1 MLAPSNAEPVYGSE
15 ADGENLIDTTE
26 VDIRLPMLVYVS
38 REKRPGYDHNKKAGA
53 MNALV
58 RTSAIMSNGP
68 FILNLDCDHYI
79 YNSLALREGMCFML
93 DRGGDRICYVQFP
106 QRFEGIDPN
115 DRYANHN
122 TVFFD
127 VSMRALDG
135 LQGPMYVGTGC
146 IFRRTALYGFSPPRA
161 TEHHGWFGSRKTKL
175 LLRKSRVSK
184 KEDDEMAAAINGDD
198 HDWDEDADIES
209 LLLPKRFGNSTSL
222 AASIPVAE
230 FQGRLLQ
237 ELQSKGNQGRP
248 AGSLAVPREPL
259 DAATVAEAISVIS
272 CFYEDKTEWGKRVG
286 WIYGSVTEDVVTG
299 YRMHNRGWRSVYCV
313 TKRDAFRGTAPI
325 NLTDRLH
332 QVLRWATGSVE
343 IFFSRNNALFAT
355 RRMKFLQRVAYFNV
369 GMYPFTSFFLIV
381 YCFLPAVSLFS
392 GQFIVQ
398 SLSATFLIFLLA
410 ITITL
415 CLLAI
420 LEIKWSGI
428 TIHDWWRNEQFW
440 LIGGTSAHPAAVL
453 QGLLKVIAGVDISF
467 TLTSKSATPEDG
479 DDEFADLYVVKWSF
493 LMVPP
498 ITIMLVNMIGIG
510 VGVARTLYSPFP
522 EWSKL
527 VGGVFF
533 SFWVLCHLYP
543 FAKGLMGRRGRVP
556 TIVYV
561 WSGLLSIIIS
571 LLWVYISPPSG
582 AKDYMR
588 FQFP

>member
-1 MLAPSNAEPVYGSE
+1 MLAPSNAETVFGAE
-15 ADGENLIDTTE
+15 ADGENLIDTSE
-26 VDIRLPMLVYVS
+26 VDVRLPMLVYVS

-106 QRFEGIDPN
+106 QRFEGIDPS

-146 IFRRTALYGFSPPRA
+146 IFRRTALYGFSPPRT
-161 TEHHGWFGSRKTKL
+161 TEHHGWLGRKKVKL
-175 LLRKSRVSK
+175 FLRKPKTTK
-184 KEDDEMAAAINGDD
+184 KQEDEIALPINGEHNDD
-198 HDWDEDADIES
+198 DADIES

-222 AASIPVAE
+222 AASIPIAE
-230 FQGRLLQ
+230 YQGRLLQ
-237 ELQSKGNQGRP
+237 DVQGKGNQGRP

-259 DAATVAEAISVIS
+259 DAAIVAEAISVIS

-343 IFFSRNNALFAT
+343 IFFSRNNALFASP
-355 RRMKFLQRVAYFNV
+355 RMKFLQRVAYFNV
-369 GMYPFTSFFLIV
+369 GMYPFTSMFLLV
-381 YCFLPAVSLFS
+381 YCILPAVSLFS

-398 SLSATFLIFLLA
+398 SLSVTFLVFLLA

-415 CLLAI
+415 CLLAL

-428 TIHDWWRNEQFW
+428 TLHDWWRNEQFW

-467 TLTSKSATPEDG
+467 TLTSKSATPDEG
-479 DDEFADLYVVKWSF
+479 DDEFAELYMVKWSY

-498 ITIMLVNMIGIG
+498 ITIMMLNVIAIA
-510 VGVARTLYSPFP
+510 VGVSRTMYSTYPQ
-522 EWSKL
+522 WSKL
-527 VGGVFF
+527 VGGGVFQLLGIVPSIPIRERPNGKKGEGPNHCICLVRIALYHHF
-533 SFWVLCHLYP
+533 SALGVH
-543 FAKGLMGRRGRVP
+543 
-556 TIVYV
+556 
-561 WSGLLSIIIS
+561 
-571 LLWVYISPPSG
+571 
-582 AKDYMR
+582 
-588 FQFP
+588 

>member
-1 MLAPSNAEPVYGSE
+1 MLAPPNSEPVYGSE

-79 YNSLALREGMCFML
+79 HNSLAIREGMCFML

-106 QRFEGIDPN
+106 QRFEGIDPS

-127 VSMRALDG
+127 VSMRAYDG

-146 IFRRTALYGFSPPRA
+146 IFRRIALYGFSPPRA
-161 TEHHGWFGSRKTKL
+161 TEHHGWFGSRKFKL
-175 LLRKSRVSK
+175 LLRRKGRKEKIPDEIALPVQEN
-184 KEDDEMAAAINGDD
+184 EDDDD
-198 HDWDEDADIES
+198 LDIES

-230 FQGRLLQ
+230 YQGRLLQ
-237 ELQSKGNQGRP
+237 DLQGKGYQGRP

-272 CFYEDKTEWGKRVG
+272 CFYEDRTEWGKRVG

-299 YRMHNRGWRSVYCV
+299 YRMHNRGWRSIYCV

-343 IFFSRNNALFAT
+343 IFFSKNNALFAS
-355 RRMKFLQRVAYFNV
+355 RRMKFLQRVAYLNV
-369 GMYPFTSFFLIV
+369 GLYPFTSLFLIV
-381 YCFLPAVSLFS
+381 YCFLPAISLFS

-398 SLSATFLIFLLA
+398 SLNVTFLILLLVV
-410 ITITL
+410 TTSL
-415 CLLAI
+415 CMLAL

-428 TIHDWWRNEQFW
+428 TLHDWWRNEQFW

-467 TLTSKSATPEDG
+467 TLTSKSATPDDAE
-479 DDEFADLYVVKWSF
+479 DEFADLYVVKWSF

-498 ITIMLVNMIGIG
+498 ITIMMVNMIAIA
-510 VGVARTLYSPFP
+510 VGSAKTLYSPFP
-522 EWSKL
+522 QWSKL
-527 VGGVFF
+527 IGGVFF

-543 FAKGLMGRRGRVP
+543 FAKGLMGRSGRVP
-556 TIVYV
+556 TIIYV

-582 AKDYMR
+582 SQAPYMK
-588 FQFP
+588 FEFP